1 MTHTPPVGTT
11 AGDAMHPRPNLVR
24 DRWLSLDGPWDFR
37 SEGSDWGATI
47 KVPFPWESPA
57 SGVGPPA
64 PERYVRGAD
73 VAAGRAGGVGW
84 YRRRVTIPPD
94 WAEESVW
101 VVVGAA
107 YWSSRVWVDG
117 RLVAEHA
124 DGYLPFEAEVT
135 AMAQPGAEHEVVI
148 RVEAP
153 DDTDEYPHGKNT
165 RHWYSRASGIW
176 QPMFLEPRPVSH
188 VRAMGTLVDGSTGVI
203 HVRVEV
209 ASPGTARAMMR
220 LELGPEGRPS
230 AAHVRSVEL
239 PPGCSRHRLE
249 VTVPHAPRWSPEHP
263 VLHDLRLTLEVP
275 GQRPDVVSTAVG
287 FRTIDFRPIH
297 PGGPRWLHLDGE
309 PRYLRAVMTQ
319 GYHPDGILA
328 YPDEATIRH
337 DLETAKAL
345 GFDMVRA
352 HVKVEDPRYLA
363 LADRLGLL
371 VWSEMPDFLAGTP
384 EARARWE
391 RTWRGMIERD
401 AGHPSIALWC
411 MFIESWGLGADQFG
425 FGRADRPFA
434 EAPDVQEWVTAMYRL
449 GRDLDHTRPIL
460 ENSVSEADHT
470 CAEVNDTHL
479 FPTGYGQVQAAAAAA
494 LDDYVAG
501 AYPGST
507 HNFAPGWTQA
517 DQPLMVTSMAGWSS
531 VDGVETSWPMR
542 ALVNEVRARERI
554 AGYGWVQLYDVE
566 WELTGL
572 ETYDRRPKDFGYD
585 VATLHAPD
593 VLVVRGPLARHVP
606 AGGSVDIDA
615 ALAHGSGGI
624 AGVVRVR
631 AALDALDEAGRR
643 VEGPPMTGGAT
654 SVERRGV
661 VPLGRVSVPMP
672 RAPVAGRVLLEA
684 LDDDGRVVARG
695 LVVVASVPRSA
706 AGLEGWQGAGET
718 ATRTVGHS
726 VQQLEAP
733 AIATTIEVES
743 PGARLSLEAELAVR
757 SGPLA
762 QTLADQSTATIRVLL
777 DGRPVAAVE
786 VHHVRADTRGV
797 LSIVEPVG
805 EGAYGA
811 WVAIDLGVVAEAGS
825 HALHLEA
832 GHDAQVVLFGPRLGS
847 VPSGPRL
854 RSVTLGT
861 FQPRASRS
869 PLVPG

>member
-1 MTHTPPVGTT
+1 MTDTPLGGTA
-11 AGDAMHPRPNLVR
+11 AGDAMHPRPHLVR

-37 SEGSDWGATI
+37 FGEGDWGATI
-47 KVPFPWESPA
+47 QVPFPWESPA
-57 SGVGPPA
+57 SGVGPPS
-64 PERYVRGAD
+64 PDRYVRGAD

-94 WAEESVW
+94 WAGESVW

-117 RLVAEHA
+117 RLVAEHD
-124 DGYLPFEAEVT
+124 DGYLPFDAEVT
-135 AMAQPGAEHEVVI
+135 AAAQPGAEHELLI

-153 DDTDEYPHGKNT
+153 EGTDEYPHGKNT

-176 QPMFLEPRPVSH
+176 QPVFLEPRSAGH
-188 VRAMGTLVDGSTGVI
+188 VRAMRTLVDGSTGVVD
-203 HVRVEV
+203 VRVDV
-209 ASPGTARAMMR
+209 ASQEALQATLR
-220 LELGPEGRPS
+220 LELGPAGRPS
-230 AAHVRSVEL
+230 AERVLPVEL
-239 PPGCSRHRLE
+239 APGISRHRAELI
-249 VTVPHAPRWSPEHP
+249 VPDAPRWSPEHP
-263 VLHDLRLTLEVP
+263 VLHDLRLTLETP
-275 GQRPDVVSTAVG
+275 GQRPDVVRTAVG

-297 PGGPRWLHLDGE
+297 TGGPRWLHLDGE
-309 PRYLRAVMTQ
+309 PRYVRAVMTQ

-371 VWSEMPDFLAGTP
+371 VWSEVPDFLAGTP
-384 EARARWE
+384 EARTRWE

-401 AGHPSIALWC
+401 SGHPSIVLWC
-411 MFIESWGLGADQFG
+411 MFIESWGLGTDQFG

-434 EAPDVQEWVTAMYRL
+434 ESPDVQAWVSTMYRL

-479 FPTGYGQVQAAAAAA
+479 FPTGYGELQAVAAAT
-494 LDDYVAG
+494 LDEYVAG

-531 VDGVETSWPMR
+531 VGGVETSWPMR
-542 ALVNEVRARERI
+542 VLVNEVRARERI

-572 ETYDRRPKDFGYD
+572 ETYDRRAKDFGYD

-593 VLVVRGPLARHVP
+593 VLVVRGPLARAVP
-606 AGGSVDIDA
+606 TGEALGIDV
-615 ALAHGSGGI
+615 ALAHGSGEV
-624 AGVVRVR
+624 AGTVRVR
-631 AALDALDEAGRR
+631 ASLEALDESGRR
-643 VEGPPMTGGAT
+643 VVGPPVTGEGTA
-654 SVERRGV
+654 VDRRGV
-661 VPLGRVSVPMP
+661 VPLAPVSVPLP
-672 RAPVAGRVLLEA
+672 DAPVAGRVVLEA
-684 LDDDGRVVARG
+684 LDEDGWVVARG
-695 LVVVASVPRSA
+695 LVVVASVPESA
-706 AGLEGWQGAGET
+706 AGLEDWQGDGE
-718 ATRTVGHS
+718 AVTRTVGS
-726 VQQLEAP
+726 TVQQLEAS
-733 AIATTIEVES
+733 AIATTLDLAA
-743 PGARLSLEAELAVR
+743 PRARVSLEAELAVR
-757 SGPLA
+757 VGHAA
-762 QTLADQSTATIRVLL
+762 QTLADQPTATVRVSL
-777 DGRPVAAVE
+777 DDRPVAAVA
-786 VHHVRADTRGV
+786 VPHVRADTGGA

-805 EGAYGA
+805 EGAHGA
-811 WVAIDLGVVAEAGS
+811 WVAIDLGVMTEAGS
-825 HALHLEA
+825 HTLRLEA
-832 GHDAQVVLFGPRLGS
+832 DDDARVVLFGPRLGS

-854 RSVTLGT
+854 RSVT
-861 FQPRASRS
+861 
-869 PLVPG
+869 